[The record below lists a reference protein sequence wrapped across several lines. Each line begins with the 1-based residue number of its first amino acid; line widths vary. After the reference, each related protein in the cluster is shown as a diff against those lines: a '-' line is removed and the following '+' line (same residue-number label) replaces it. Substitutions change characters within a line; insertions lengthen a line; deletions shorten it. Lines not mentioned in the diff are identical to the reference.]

1 MPSDASK
8 LGEFQTIM
16 KLSSEFE
23 SVLKEMMFISAS
35 DSEDKRLTNFA
46 ENVEVH
52 FAFRKKTEILAKARK
67 FLLRCDF
74 IVSPVRGHFSPI
86 HLCFAASAMVYVIT
100 IEAPINFIIP
110 WYVNVFLQENISKGL
125 RSKNEGIAEE
135 SSDSVVKE
143 LLFLSENCMVS
154 EAASQLMEL
163 VHQTLQ
169 VIKI

>member
-8 LGEFQTIM
+8 LGDFQKIM

-52 FAFRKKTEILAKARK
+52 FAFRKKTEILAKARN

-74 IVSPVRGHFSPI
+74 VVSPVRGHFSPI
-86 HLCFAASAMVYVIT
+86 HLRFATSAMLYLYNNRGAFKT
-100 IEAPINFIIP
+100 LIIP
-110 WYVNVFLQENISKGL
+110 W
-125 RSKNEGIAEE
+125 
-135 SSDSVVKE
+135 
-143 LLFLSENCMVS
+143 
-154 EAASQLMEL
+154 
-163 VHQTLQ
+163 
-169 VIKI
+169 